1 MEKELISAFYDNET
15 GPEEFSWLK
24 ERLGR
29 KETADLLKVYDEIG
43 KHLRS
48 GNVDVKLAKSFQA
61 RLRTSLQSEYDRSCR
76 QCESYTDEVDRK
88 QVSKDKAEAA

>member
-48 GNVDVKLAKSFQA
+48 VKLAKSFQA

-76 QCESYTDEVDRK
+76 QGESYTDEVDRK

>member
-29 KETADLLKVYDEIG
+29 KETADL
-43 KHLRS
+43 
-48 GNVDVKLAKSFQA
+48 
-61 RLRTSLQSEYDRSCR
+61 
-76 QCESYTDEVDRK
+76 RK
-88 QVSKDKAEAA
+88 YMTR